1 MTVNTVDVVAALIE
15 QDGKLLLARRD
26 ATSDHAGLWEFPGGK
41 VENGESQQTALVR
54 ELQEEMCI
62 TATVEDFV
70 ATSELQQPER
80 LIRLHGWR
88 VSGFTGLMTLHCH
101 SEICWVSPTNVL
113 EFDLAPAD
121 VPLIEAY
128 LKKFTS

>member
-1 MTVNTVDVVAALIE
+1 MKTVDVVAALIE

-26 ATSDHAGLWEFPGGK
+26 ASSDQAGLWEFPGGK
-41 VENGESQQTALVR
+41 VETGESQQAALVR
-54 ELQEEMCI
+54 ELQEEMGI

-70 ATSELQQPER
+70 ATSELQQPQR

-88 VSGFTGLMTLHCH
+88 VSRFIGMVTLQCH
-101 SEICWVSPTNVL
+101 SEIRWVSPADVMTF
-113 EFDLAPAD
+113 ELAPAD

-128 LKKFTS
+128 LKRLSV